1 VSNSGLSYS
10 FEKKLRLLKAADFQ
24 PVFKHAAYK
33 VSSQTMLFLAIDNGL
48 SFPRLGLVIAKKNI
62 STAVHRNRVKRLL
75 RESFRHN
82 QHLLAGLDIVILA
95 RSGLGS
101 LDNSLI
107 TRQTE
112 TLWKDLLDRRQK
124 SRRKPSGASDNI
136 NVG

>member
-10 FEKKLRLLKAADFQ
+10 FEKRLRLLKAADFQ
-24 PVFKHAAYK
+24 PVFKHADYK
-33 VSSQTMLFLAIDNGL
+33 VSSQMMLFLAIETES

-62 STAVHRNRVKRLL
+62 ATAVQRNRVKRLL

-82 QHLLAGLDIVILA
+82 QHLLEGLDIVILA
-95 RSGLGS
+95 RSGLGF

-112 TLWKDLLDRRQK
+112 TLWQDLADKRQK
-124 SRRKPSGASDNI
+124 SSRKFSGASDTI